1 MSARMIRRAITH
13 LVMITLVLLWILP
26 VWSSLLMGFKTTQE
40 YRAQQFWELPK
51 SWAILDNLAAA
62 LSKAHLL
69 ENYFNS
75 MLYGLVGAAGAI
87 LIAAL
92 AAYTLVWFRPRL
104 GFLIFMVIWSGTI
117 FPSQMYLIPLFRSFL
132 TLHLYDTRLGMC
144 LFYIAIAIPFSV
156 FVFRG
161 SFSTVPREIGE
172 AARLDGCS
180 NMGVLWRFVF
190 PLSKSAVAVL
200 LLFIFIWVWNDL
212 IFGLVL
218 TRSTRARP
226 VMAALSQLIG
236 AYTGGTNYPILMA
249 ATLFVTLPVVVLF
262 AVLKNQFIKGL
273 TLTTAGE

>member
-1 MSARMIRRAITH
+1 MRARLPRRIIIHA
-13 LVMITLVLLWILP
+13 VMVVLVLAWLLP

-40 YRAQQFWELPK
+40 YLTQQFWQMPK
-51 SWAILDNLAAA
+51 TWAIVGNLTAA

-75 MLYGLVGAAGAI
+75 MVYGVVGAAGAI

-92 AAYTLVWFRPRL
+92 AAYTLVWFRPRF
-104 GFLIFMVIWSGTI
+104 GFLIFLLIWSGTI
-117 FPSQMYLIPLFRSFL
+117 FPFQMYLIPLFRSFL
-132 TLHLYDTRLGMC
+132 SLHLYDTKLGMC
-144 LFYIAIAIPFSV
+144 LFYIAVAIPFSV

-172 AARLDGCS
+172 AARMDGCT
-180 NMGVLWRFVF
+180 NMGVLWRFIL
-190 PLSKSAVAVL
+190 PLSKSSVAVL
-200 LLFIFIWVWNDL
+200 VLFIFIWVWNDL

-218 TRSTRARP
+218 TRSTGARP

-236 AYTGGTNYPILMA
+236 AYTGGTNYPTLMA
-249 ATLFVTLPVVVLF
+249 ATLFVTLPVIVLF
-262 AVLKNQFIKGL
+262 AILKKQFIKGL